1 MFKLKNRKRFTF
13 FIMILLFVALI
24 LILSSCGL
32 SQDKELTNEEI
43 KEKLIKKF
51 KEKNIV
57 ADNVKVVLIK
67 KIDNQYYAIFNYN
80 VIYGNYESL
89 VAFNIKQK
97 DIIINPLGGGVCRT
111 SPDDKISISSTSYES
126 NSPATKWMFVYGT
139 VFDPKIAK
147 IKVVFTDDREVV
159 TEVDWQSDYGGYLV
173 YRENFVKGFKRIE
186 ALDKNLKVVY
196 KEGI

>member
-1 MFKLKNRKRFTF
+1 MFILTNSKRFTF

-24 LILSSCGL
+24 LNSCGL
-32 SQDKELTNEEI
+32 IQDKELTNEEI

-51 KEKNIV
+51 QEKNLV

-89 VAFNIKQK
+89 VAFNIKQN

-126 NSPATKWMFVYGT
+126 SSLATKWMFVYGT

-159 TEVDWQSDYGGYLV
+159 TDVDRQSDYGGYLI

-186 ALDKNLKVVY
+186 ALDKNLKLVY